1 MIEKDKKGRIAYRNE
16 CRLHKEKKA
25 ERKKDCLL
33 KKKQLKRENTE
44 EEKKILFDIDEFD
57 IDLFVQ
63 QVDNRY

>member
-33 KKKQLKRENTE
+33 KKK
-44 EEKKILFDIDEFD
+44 
-57 IDLFVQ
+57 
-63 QVDNRY
+63 